1 MAVMD
6 SDLDG
11 DWDMEIIMDT
21 ILITVQTITMDMIL
35 STIITGIHRFS
46 STLVSET
53 GGTIIITV
61 GIATVITMI
70 ITITGILS
78 IHIMVM
84 EIITDQT
91 DIQIIHK

>member
-1 MAVMD
+1 
-6 SDLDG
+6 
-11 DWDMEIIMDT
+11 MEIITDM
-21 ILITVQTITMDMIL
+21 ILITVQTITMGMIL
-35 STIITGIHRFS
+35 STIITGIHHSS
-46 STLVSET
+46 STLVTET
-53 GGTIIITV
+53 GGTIIIMV
-61 GIATVITMI
+61 GIATVITMV

>member
-1 MAVMD
+1 MAIMD
-6 SDLDG
+6 TDLD
-11 DWDMEIIMDT
+11 MVIITDT
-21 ILITVQTITMDMIL
+21 ILITGQTITMGMIL
-35 STIITGIHRFS
+35 SIIITGIPRFS

>member
-35 STIITGIHRFS
+35 STIITGIPRFS

-53 GGTIIITV
+53 DGTIIITV

>member
-1 MAVMD
+1 MAIMD
-6 SDLDG
+6 TDLD
-11 DWDMEIIMDT
+11 MVIITDT
-21 ILITVQTITMDMIL
+21 ILITGQTITMGMIL
-35 STIITGIHRFS
+35 SIIITGIPRFS
-46 STLVSET
+46 STMVSET
-53 GGTIIITV
+53 DGTIIITV

>member
-78 IHIMVM
+78 THIMVM
-84 EIITDQT
+84 ETITDQT

>member
-1 MAVMD
+1 MAIMD
-6 SDLDG
+6 TDLD
-11 DWDMEIIMDT
+11 MVIITDT
-21 ILITVQTITMDMIL
+21 ILITGQTITMGMIL
-35 STIITGIHRFS
+35 SIIITGIPRFS

-53 GGTIIITV
+53 DGTIIITV